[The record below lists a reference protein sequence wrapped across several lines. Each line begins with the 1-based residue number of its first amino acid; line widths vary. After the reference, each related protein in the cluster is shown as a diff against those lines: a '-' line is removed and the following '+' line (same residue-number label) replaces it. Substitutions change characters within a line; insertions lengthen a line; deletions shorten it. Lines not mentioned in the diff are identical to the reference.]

1 MGQNLFQV
9 LFSTIKSKAAGI
21 VSKLKLWLSW
31 NYIQSRV
38 IAKIRDF
45 FFRLLDIRPK
55 NKKDYYTVF
64 GWMISKRLAYAA
76 LMIIGVL
83 SLWYITSTSKVF
95 QNFGKNGGIRTY
107 NYNSV
112 LLRMA
117 KNTVRIKGKSG
128 YIAYIGEVAKG
139 YCAGKGDL
147 YSPEGVLLYTGDFEK
162 SKYEGQGSQYFP
174 DGKLNYI
181 GDFHENLYEGE
192 GKLYREDGTEE
203 YEGDFWHGMKEGN
216 GKLYDAG
223 SNEIFE
229 GRFSSDEI
237 VYSDLLGKTPEDI
250 RSMYLGKQILYEAGE
265 GVQGG
270 SAILCSDIGAV
281 YAAESDGSASDDT
294 LKASAVYVLSNIFK
308 SGSAVADDVGEV
320 TAIMGQPVYEGNSII
335 TLPEAV
341 AVNVLNAKGPA
352 LKGRVD
358 METTENFSDDIVVNS
373 VDKNYTVYIYSYRRG
388 DLIYSF
394 VCRTKGGGF
403 DFYGITKE
411 NDGEESA

>member
-1 MGQNLFQV
+1 MGQNLFEV

-21 VSKLKLWLSW
+21 VSRLKLWTSW

-45 FFRLLDIRPK
+45 FFRMLDIRPK

-64 GWMISKRLAYAA
+64 GWMVSKRLAYAI
-76 LMIIGVL
+76 LMIVGVL
-83 SLWYITSTSKVF
+83 SLWYITATTKVF
-95 QNFGKNGGIRTY
+95 SSFSKNGGIRTY

-139 YCAGKGDL
+139 YCTGKGDL
-147 YSPEGVLLYTGDFEK
+147 YNPEGTLVYTGNFEK
-162 SKYEGQGSQYFP
+162 NKYEGQGSRYFD

-181 GDFHENLYEGE
+181 GSFHENLFEGE

-203 YEGDFWHGMKEGN
+203 YEGEFFRGMKEGN

-229 GRFSSDEI
+229 GRFSADAI
-237 VYSDLLGKTPEDI
+237 VYSDLLGKTPEEI
-250 RSMYLGKQILYEAGE
+250 RSMYFGKQILYEAGE

-270 SAILCSDIGAV
+270 SAVLMSDIGAV
-281 YAAESDGSASDDT
+281 YAAESDPSATDDST
-294 LKASAVYVLSNIFK
+294 KATAVYVLDNYFS
-308 SGSAVADDVGEV
+308 SGTTTANDVSELTALFGE
-320 TAIMGQPVYEGNSII
+320 PVYEGNSII

-341 AVNVLNAKGPA
+341 AVNVLNSVGPV
-352 LKGRVD
+352 LKGRVQ
-358 METTENFSDDIVVNS
+358 MESTKNFSDDVVVDS
-373 VDKNYTVYIYSYRRG
+373 IDKNYTVYIYSYRRG

-394 VCRTKGGGF
+394 VCRTRGGGF
-403 DFYGITKE
+403 EFYGITKE